1 MAEYFSRKA
10 RLAEEVGYELEQL
23 RRLAD
28 GARELSAVPESERR
42 PWDAAAAAKY
52 VSDLCAGLEN
62 LCKRRYVF
70 LNLRPPAGPDSH
82 ACMMQDFLA
91 TAGLGRELT
100 PEMAQRLKKY
110 LRFRH
115 RFVHGYGFQ
124 VSWRL
129 VEEPLRL
136 LPDTVSV
143 LATVW
148 PTGWPHFR
156 SRFDCNCRLC

>member
-1 MAEYFSRKA
+1 
-10 RLAEEVGYELEQL
+10 
-23 RRLAD
+23 
-28 GARELSAVPESERR
+28 
-42 PWDAAAAAKY
+42 
-52 VSDLCAGLEN
+52 
-62 LCKRRYVF
+62 
-70 LNLRPPAGPDSH
+70 
-82 ACMMQDFLA
+82 MMQDFLA

-148 PTGWPHFR
+148 RNWLAALPEQV
-156 SRFDCNCRLC
+156 